1 MGTTLRALR
10 ALVLL
15 AGLHLLGLLLL
26 VLLAGTGYL
35 LHLLV
40 PATLAATLCLVL
52 LLLAIPVVRGLS
64 MLRLSE
70 DDAVGLPVGEADEPR
85 LWATVREVADDLST
99 RAPTKI
105 VLTAETAA
113 TVTER
118 TRLLGL
124 VGGPLRLH
132 LGAPLLQGLNEGQ
145 LRALVAHELG
155 RHATDS
161 RLAALDAR
169 CQDRVARTL
178 TLAGRRPAG
187 DGGDE
192 HGHMHGDTDD
202 GHLHVFATGRPSG
215 PAGGRGPGITHR
227 AAARVRAAWARRCL
241 RATLAAAHRRA
252 YAADDTAVRVAG
264 RDATASALRELHA
277 LDSAYAYYL
286 HCYALIGIPA
296 RTLPPRGRLFGDF
309 GSLLTAR
316 QLELVPLRL
325 RPPADPGSA
334 HDPHPP
340 LADRVR
346 RIEALPGDGR
356 ADDGTGPAAD
366 LLTDPARTYAALE
379 DAVLTPETLSCGR
392 AADWQGLLDAAMTAR
407 LTVSGTSLH
416 RATAMYTRTPA
427 SLHAVLGVVD
437 DGQLWKLA
445 LRMPLSDQAVRAEGR
460 AFREFVRPAL
470 RRDLRTM
477 TLAELSARGALTWH
491 FSWAEAASVRLPA
504 APDGCEHDLDTAL
517 DAAVADRPDTAPLR
531 ALLAAEP
538 AA

>member
-1 MGTTLRALR
+1 MGNPPDGHHPARAARTRPARRPPSARPAAPR
-10 ALVLL
+10 A
-15 AGLHLLGLLLL
+15 ARGHR
-26 VLLAGTGYL
+26 
-35 LHLLV
+35 V
-40 PATLAATLCLVL
+40 PAAPPRAAALAATLCLVL

-132 LGAPLLQGLNEGQ
+132 LGVPLLQGLNEGQ

-192 HGHMHGDTDD
+192 HGHVHGDTDD

-215 PAGGRGPGITHR
+215 PAGGRGSGITHR
-227 AAARVRAAWARRCL
+227 AAARVRATWARRCL

-252 YAADDTAVRVAG
+252 YAADDAAVRVAG

-296 RTLPPRGRLFGDF
+296 RTLPPRG
-309 GSLLTAR
+309 GSSATSVPCSPHASSNSCRCACVRRRTPGRHTTRTRPRRPRPPDRGPAR
-316 QLELVPLRL
+316 RRTRRRRHRPGRRSPHRPGADLRRSGGRGPRPRDALL
-325 RPPADPGSA
+325 RPRRR
-334 HDPHPP
+334 
-340 LADRVR
+340 LA
-346 RIEALPGDGR
+346 
-356 ADDGTGPAAD
+356 
-366 LLTDPARTYAALE
+366 
-379 DAVLTPETLSCGR
+379 
-392 AADWQGLLDAAMTAR
+392 
-407 LTVSGTSLH
+407 GTSRRRHDRTAHGVRHPLH

-445 LRMPLSDQAVRAEGR
+445 LRMPLSDQAVRAEG
-460 AFREFVRPAL
+460 EP
-470 RRDLRTM
+470 
-477 TLAELSARGALTWH
+477 SANSSGPRC
-491 FSWAEAASVRLPA
+491 AATC
-504 APDGCEHDLDTAL
+504 AP
-517 DAAVADRPDTAPLR
+517 
-531 ALLAAEP
+531 
-538 AA
+538 